1 MLKQLQQTGSSTT
14 GLLTA
19 SAIFIALLVYTNQ
32 YAFNNSNQGIFS
44 SLFSSDSEP
53 EINTAQTANA
63 EGNTGTIRPLHQG
76 IFETATIAENNN
88 QETIG
93 ETTETVVSAA
103 SENNSAT
110 SNKEV
115 SMTAVQV
122 QAQMQAVAQGKA
134 MPVSYAAVNPSQD
147 QASMYTYQGYY
158 TGLNGNQ
165 FYTTDARSNGQGR
178 GRGSMKGDGE
188 FNFSMKFKSRA
199 RMDADADMNADS
211 SAYGNA
217 YQQHLYNQNTAAYPV
232 YGYHYYR
239 Y

>member
-1 MLKQLQQTGSSTT
+1 MLKQLQQTGSSTA

-44 SLFSSDSEP
+44 SLFSSDAEP
-53 EINTAQTANA
+53 EINTAQTADTD
-63 EGNTGTIRPLHQG
+63 GDTGTIQPSHQG
-76 IFETATIAENNN
+76 IFETPTLAENNS
-88 QETIG
+88 QQ
-93 ETTETVVSAA
+93 TTSEVTQPIVSVA
-103 SENNSAT
+103 SEDNSAT
-110 SNKEV
+110 SNEEV
-115 SMTAVQV
+115 SMGEPKVPS
-122 QAQMQAVAQGKA
+122 VAQARAVPASYVPQPSLDQTA
-134 MPVSYAAVNPSQD
+134 MYAN
-147 QASMYTYQGYY
+147 QGYY

-178 GRGSMKGDGE
+178 GRGSMNSDGE

-199 RMDADADMNADS
+199 RMDADTDMNADS
-211 SAYGNA
+211 HVYGNA